1 MKTYLFVWI
10 FESGRDSESDL
21 VGLTAVQDDKM
32 VMRMMLMMVMMVTMM
47 MVMMVTTMIMMMTM
61 ALTTFEDDKMMKNWM
76 QR

>member
-21 VGLTAVQDDKM
+21 VGLTAVKGDKM
-32 VMRMMLMMVMMVTMM
+32 VMRMMLMMVMMVT
-47 MVMMVTTMIMMMTM
+47 TMIMMMKM

>member
-21 VGLTAVQDDKM
+21 VGLTAVKDDKM

-61 ALTTFEDDKMMKNWM
+61 ALAIF
-76 QR
+76 

>member
-47 MVMMVTTMIMMMTM
+47 MLVMVTTMIMMMTM
-61 ALTTFEDDKMMKNWM
+61 ALAIF
-76 QR
+76 